1 MFEKKSYSLEKKS
14 SKGIHILEK
23 KKRSAK
29 FKNFHTFNVVVKEWK
44 LQRFNLYC
52 VLQIFHPSLGKKLFI
67 RDKQTWKNIQILRKK
82 KRSPRFNNF
91 RTF

>member
-29 FKNFHTFNVVVKEWK
+29 FKNFHTFNVVVKE
-44 LQRFNLYC
+44 
-52 VLQIFHPSLGKKLFI
+52 
-67 RDKQTWKNIQILRKK
+67 
-82 KRSPRFNNF
+82 
-91 RTF
+91 